1 MPVDSC
7 YRVVRKDYTLI
18 IFSVRRNQKVE
29 KTCSRQMLVVV
40 VIMMIVM
47 TIYNGD
53 CDVTLKLVA
62 KLSST
67 YAV

>member
-1 MPVDSC
+1 
-7 YRVVRKDYTLI
+7 
-18 IFSVRRNQKVE
+18 
-29 KTCSRQMLVVV
+29 MLVVV

-47 TIYNGD
+47 TIHIGD